1 MEQRE
6 KLVELL
12 SEYHSGN
19 YDEAQRIADHLLDN
33 GVVVLPCRC
42 KDCKYSDVAYCNG
55 GKTKSKTDIWCVY
68 NEDRHKNNYYCAD
81 GERKGG
87 DE

>member
-6 KLVELL
+6 KLIELV

-19 YDEAQRIADHLLDN
+19 YDEAQRIVDHLLTN

-42 KDCKYSDVAYCNG
+42 GECESFSEGLCDNEHIGAMVFRMKREVTDYCSYA
-55 GKTKSKTDIWCVY
+55 K
-68 NEDRHKNNYYCAD
+68 
-81 GERKGG
+81 RKGG